1 MKPINPSICTVA
13 QDHRLRCSTPPAGRI
28 HPFLDGNGRIARLF
42 SYAWLCELN
51 VGSSLWSVAR
61 GLARQVDEYKA
72 SLQAADEPPR
82 WYCYYRRR

>member
-1 MKPINPSICTVA
+1 MRRIIACA
-13 QDHRLRCSTPPAGRI
+13 AAHLRLAWI

-72 SLQAADEPPR
+72 RLQAADEPPR